1 MKIALCQIDPTVG
14 DFAGNTRRIIDML
27 SQAREAGCRLA
38 VFTEL
43 CVMAY
48 PPRDLLLRRD
58 FLAQAQRAVAEIAAH
73 TEGIAALIGGVTP
86 IPGSEFLYNSAILL
100 DGGEEKRRFHKSLL
114 PSYDVFEE
122 TRYFQPAPDVGCVE
136 LDGLTI
142 AVTVCED
149 IWNDKD
155 FFSFYRYPRDVLM
168 ELSKEHPD
176 IYINLSASP
185 YHYGKQQ
192 DRIEM
197 VAHHARKYAAPFLYV
212 NQVGGDDEL
221 IFDGASIALDA
232 GGNLIAMAKPFE
244 EDMVIYDTEAAYA
257 PTQCDEDIGWMYR
270 ALVLGVRDYFAKTGF
285 KKALLGLSGGID
297 SSLVAA
303 IAADALGPEKVL
315 GVSMPSRYSSGHSKD
330 DALELAQNLGIE
342 YRQHPIEDVFSEY
355 LRLFNGDAPSVGDLA
370 EENIQARIRGALL
383 MFLSNREGRML
394 LTTGNKSEIAVG
406 YATLYGDMCGGLAVI
421 GDVPKTLVYALCRW
435 RNHTSPA
442 IPENVLVKPPS
453 AELRPD
459 QTDQDSLPP
468 YDILDR
474 VLHMYV
480 EEKMPVDE
488 IVALGVDRDT
498 VKRIV
503 RLIDLAEYKRR
514 QAAPVLKVTG
524 QAFGMG
530 RKLPIAQ
537 RFSAGG

>member
-14 DFAGNTRRIIDML
+14 DFAGNTKKITDML
-27 SQAREAGCRLA
+27 DEAKNAGCRLA
-38 VFTEL
+38 VFPEL
-43 CVMAY
+43 CIMGY

-58 FLAQAQRAVAEIAAH
+58 FLAGTRRSVAEIVPH
-73 TEGIAALIGGVTP
+73 TQGIAALIGSVTD
-86 IPGSEFLYNSAILL
+86 IPDSEYLYNSAVLL
-100 DGGEEKRRFHKSLL
+100 DGGEERGRFHKTLL

-122 TRYFQPAPDVGCVE
+122 TRYFQPAPSVDCVE
-136 LDGLTI
+136 LDGMKL

-155 FFSFYRYPRDVLM
+155 FFKFYRYPRDVLA
-168 ELSKEHPD
+168 ELSQEKPD
-176 IYINLSASP
+176 LYINLSASP
-185 YHYGKQQ
+185 YHYGKQR

-197 VAHHARKYAAPFLYV
+197 VAHHARKYAAPFLYI
-212 NQVGGDDEL
+212 NQVGGNDEL
-221 IFDGASIALDA
+221 IFDGSSMVLDA
-232 GGNLIAMAKPFE
+232 KGQLVSMAAPFDEAMA
-244 EDMVIYDTEAAYA
+244 VYDTGHSYA
-257 PTQCDEDIGWMYR
+257 PVPFDEDIGWMYR

-285 KKALLGLSGGID
+285 KKTLLGLSGGVD

-303 IAADALGPEKVL
+303 IAADALGPENVL
-315 GVSMPSRYSSGHSKD
+315 GVSMPSRYSTEHSKD
-330 DALELAQNLGIE
+330 DAWQLAQNLGIE
-342 YRQHPIEDVFSEY
+342 YRQHPIEDVFAQY
-355 LRLFNGDAPSVGDLA
+355 LHLFNGEAPPAGDLA
-370 EENIQARIRGALL
+370 EENVQARIRGALL
-383 MFLSNREGRML
+383 MFLSNREGRLL

-435 RNHTSPA
+435 RNHISPA
-442 IPENVLVKPPS
+442 VPENVLTKPPS

-468 YDILDR
+468 YDVLDR
-474 VLHMYV
+474 VIHMYV
-480 EEKMPVDE
+480 EEKLPVEE
-488 IVALGVDRDT
+488 IAARGVDRET
-498 VKRIV
+498 VKTIV
-503 RLIDLAEYKRR
+503 RMIDLAEYKRR

-537 RFSAGG
+537 RFSAL